1 MVFQVNGT
9 TVLDMNRNFATS
21 CFPKTVNGI
30 SLTGTGDLKYIRP
43 GTVTDHVVGDYLACG
58 HNSMVDAGYGT
69 SVFAANTTHA
79 GSAMAY
85 NSTTNKPMSGYYG
98 WSAANT
104 TTVNVGGTWRVV
116 CRGGHDTTYTPARKQ
131 TLLFCRIS

>member
-9 TVLDMNRNFATS
+9 TVLDMNRAFATS

-43 GTVTDHVVGDYLACG
+43 GTVTDHVVGDYIACG
-58 HNSMVDAGYGT
+58 HNSMADAGYGT
-69 SVFAANTTHA
+69 TVFPSNSTHA
-79 GSAMAY
+79 GSNLAY
-85 NSTTNKPMSGYYG
+85 NSGENKGLSLTYG
-98 WSAANT
+98 WHANT
-104 TTVNVGGTWRVV
+104 STTVNCGGTWRVV
-116 CRGGHDTTYTPARKQ
+116 CRGGHDTTYNPARRQ